1 MSIVLKLRNCFKVKE
16 IQVWVSVPYVFSKF
30 HQANCL
36 SLTFLVCNNDNSSA
50 SFEASLL
57 DFIEII
63 CVSHTLPLIIMV
75 NNKKRGSRRFRK
87 VYTI

>member
-16 IQVWVSVPYVFSKF
+16 TQLWVSIPHVFSKF

-36 SLTFLVCNNDNSSA
+36 SLAFLVCNNNSSA
-50 SFEASLL
+50 SFEASLPA
-57 DFIEII
+57 FIEII
-63 CVSHTLPLIIMV
+63 CTPHTLPLIIIV